1 MVHQSSFYFY
11 NPLLFCFYDCH
22 WQWYTINF
30 SSNIWLRSG
39 KVCAANDPF
48 SLILIS
54 SFTTLFINEKKIIDM
69 FLFLVIVDVH
79 LLFYVTLVI
88 WQRTIAKVRTVLLQ
102 VQWVKFI
109 LLDQWCFFVFIA
121 EIFCFAVLPHKIFWI
136 LSKKKWETTK
146 SFLFS
151 EIPSLRADA
160 RFVKPFDYYWPAN
173 HTKVKSNSRSWIEF
187 V

>member
-1 MVHQSSFYFY
+1 MVHHSSFYFY

-39 KVCAANDPF
+39 RVCAANDPF

-69 FLFLVIVDVH
+69 FFFLVIVDVH

-109 LLDQWCFFVFIA
+109 LLDRDVFL
-121 EIFCFAVLPHKIFWI
+121 CSLQRYSVSPLPHKICWI
-136 LSKKKWETTK
+136 LSEKKWETK

-151 EIPSLRADA
+151 EIPGLRADA
-160 RFVKPFDYYWPAN
+160 RFVKPFGLLACES
-173 HTKVKSNSRSWIEF
+173 HKKVKSNSRSWIEI